1 MKYNK
6 ELLDNFCKENEL
18 VLENIYEHTNRET
31 IINGKCKTINC
42 HNRFSKNFRML
53 LRSKNFCYDC
63 SVINGKIK
71 STETNITKYGVENV
85 LQNEEIKNKMK
96 KTNLKKYGVENPFQ
110 NEEIKNKIKQTNLK
124 KYGFECALQNQEI
137 KDKVKQ
143 TNLKK
148 YDVDNPMKKEEFKN
162 KLKETNLNKYGFEC
176 ALQNQEI
183 KDKVKQTYLKKYG
196 CEYSFQSEV
205 VKEKIKETNLK
216 KYGVENVSNNKEIRN
231 KAEETMLK
239 KYGFRYASQ
248 NPCISEKQFSN
259 SNKIYTFS
267 SGETI
272 NIQGYENFALDIL
285 IKKYNDNEILNRRID
300 MPKIFYE
307 FNKKNR
313 VYFPDL
319 YIPKDNLIIEVKS
332 DYTYKNNLIKNIL
345 KAHAVRKLKY
355 NYEVWIFDIKKR
367 LTII

>member
-53 LRSKNFCYDC
+53 LRSKNFCHDC

-96 KTNLKKYGVENPFQ
+96 KTNLNKYGVENPFQ

-124 KYGFECALQNQEI
+124 
-137 KDKVKQ
+137 
-143 TNLKK
+143 
-148 YDVDNPMKKEEFKN
+148 
-162 KLKETNLNKYGFEC
+162 KYGFEC

>member
-53 LRSKNFCYDC
+53 LRSKNFCHDC

-124 KYGFECALQNQEI
+124 
-137 KDKVKQ
+137 
-143 TNLKK
+143 
-148 YDVDNPMKKEEFKN
+148 
-162 KLKETNLNKYGFEC
+162 KYGFEC

>member
-1 MKYNK
+1 MKYNI
-6 ELLDNFCKENEL
+6 ELLDKFCDENEF
-18 VLENIYEHTNRET
+18 VLEDIYENTNRDT

-53 LRSKNFCYDC
+53 LRSKNFCHDC

-71 STETNITKYGVENV
+71 STETNITKYGVENP

-96 KTNLKKYGVENPFQ
+96 KTNLNKYGVENPFQ

-124 KYGFECALQNQEI
+124 
-137 KDKVKQ
+137 
-143 TNLKK
+143 
-148 YDVDNPMKKEEFKN
+148 
-162 KLKETNLNKYGFEC
+162 KYGFEC